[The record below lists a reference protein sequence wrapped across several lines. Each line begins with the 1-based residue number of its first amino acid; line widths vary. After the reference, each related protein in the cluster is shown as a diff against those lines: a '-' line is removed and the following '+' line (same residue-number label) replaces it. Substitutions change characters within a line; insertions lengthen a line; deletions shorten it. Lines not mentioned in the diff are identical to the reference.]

1 MIFSKTCEYALQA
14 MIYLA
19 VVKKKAGIAEISN
32 QQELPSH
39 YLSKI
44 LQSLVKAKII
54 QSAKGPTGGFWLSK
68 PADQVPLTDIIEAI
82 DGLEPLEQCGLG
94 LKKCDNDN
102 PCAIHHS
109 FKPHREAILE
119 LFYKTTLE
127 DIVTRFEAGDCV
139 LNLKHLNLSD
149 LNG

>member
-19 VVKKKAGIAEISN
+19 VVQKKVGIAEISE

-54 QSAKGPTGGFWLSK
+54 QSAKGPTGGFWLSR
-68 PADQVPLTDIIEAI
+68 PADKVPLTDIIEAI
-82 DGLEPLEQCGLG
+82 DGLESLEQCGLG
-94 LKKCDNDN
+94 LKKCDSDH

-119 LFYKTTLE
+119 LFYMTTLA
-127 DIVTRFEAGDCV
+127 DIITRFEAGDCV
-139 LNLKHLNLSD
+139 LNLKHLDPSD
-149 LNG
+149 LND